1 MGWMAGVLLLAGCAF
16 GSTPSTWALQDRD
29 GDRYLD
35 RDDLCPEVW
44 GNPPDGCPGDDADGD
59 GVKDIVDRCP
69 RERGIKPDGC
79 PGRDSDGDGVIDV
92 SDKCRAVAGVEANHG
107 CPVPD
112 SDGDG
117 VIDVSD
123 KCPAVAGVE
132 ANHGCPVPDSD
143 GDKIDDLADRC
154 PREPET
160 RNGFE
165 DDDGCDDA
173 MPREL
178 AALNGIVR
186 GIVFVKQTEAM
197 TPGSAA
203 ALDRIAD
210 LLRRY
215 PTVRIEVAVHTEG
228 SNDAERR
235 AQLKTL
241 SIVRAAA
248 IEKAL
253 MIRGIDE
260 RQIEPR
266 GAGGDEPLDSNASAA
281 GRARNRRV
289 EVQILVR

>member
-1 MGWMAGVLLLAGCAF
+1 MRVRAIGWLCGVSLLGGAGCAV

-35 RDDLCPEVW
+35 RDDLCPDVW

-59 GVKDIVDRCP
+59 GLKDIVDVCP
-69 RERGIKPDGC
+69 RQRGIKPDGC
-79 PGRDSDGDGVIDV
+79 PGRDRDGDRI
-92 SDKCRAVAGVEANHG
+92 
-107 CPVPD
+107 
-112 SDGDG
+112 
-117 VIDVSD
+117 IDVSD
-123 KCPAVAGVE
+123 KCPDVPGVE

-165 DDDGCDDA
+165 DEDGCDDA
-173 MPREL
+173 LPREL
-178 AALNGIVR
+178 AGLSGIVR
-186 GIVFVKQTEAM
+186 GIAFVKETESM
-197 TPGSAA
+197 TPASAP
-203 ALDRIAD
+203 ALGRIAD
-210 LLRRY
+210 LLRKY

-228 SNDAERR
+228 AGDQDRRLGLKALSIRR
-235 AQLKTL
+235 AE
-241 SIVRAAA
+241 A
-248 IEKAL
+248 IEQAL

-289 EVQILVR
+289 ELQILVR

>member
-1 MGWMAGVLLLAGCAF
+1 MRVRAMGWMAGVLLLAGCAF

-79 PGRDSDGDGVIDV
+79 PGRDSDGD
-92 SDKCRAVAGVEANHG
+92 R
-107 CPVPD
+107 
-112 SDGDG
+112 

-123 KCPAVAGVE
+123 KCPAVPGVE

-143 GDKIDDLADRC
+143 GDKIDDLADKC

-165 DDDGCDDA
+165 DDDGCDEA

-186 GIVFVKQTEAM
+186 GITFVKQTEAM

-203 ALDRIAD
+203 ALDRIAG
-210 LLRRY
+210 LLRQY
-215 PTVRIEVAVHTEG
+215 PTVRIEVAVHTES
-228 SNDAERR
+228 SNDVEKR

-241 SIVRAAA
+241 SVHRAAA